1 MSELLASLEL
11 FSACKPDELERIGR
25 AVRGVRQVR
34 EGEVICAAGEV
45 ADRWWVVA
53 DGIADV
59 TLGGL
64 YMASIGPG
72 ESIGEMALL
81 DGAPRAADVTA
92 QTDMVLHEVDGTAFL
107 EGLARSPEL
116 ALGLLRELARR
127 LREANERARG
137 PAHPR
142 RAHVK
147 VTPPAAPT
155 PPKPA
160 EFDPFAPG
168 YFADPS
174 VQLGAIRE
182 AEAVHFNRLTG
193 GYLVTRYDDVHGLIR
208 DRSLEA
214 SIEHATSS
222 PAVDVEKLAAREG
235 PIGLMMVRRD
245 GDDHLR
251 LRRLVSKAFTPR
263 AIAQLQGS
271 VEAIA
276 RRLLDEAAQQD
287 GIDVIADYAL
297 PLPVEVI
304 STMLGLPRG
313 DFALLR
319 GWSHDMAKTADPVY
333 TPEEGEA
340 ALTAGQAMGAYLAEV
355 IAHKRS
361 HPGDDILSGLI
372 DAEEGGD
379 RLSFDELMA
388 QLILLYVAG
397 HETTVN
403 LIGNGLTHLFERP
416 DQLERWRVDPGL
428 DANAIEEV
436 LRFDSP
442 AQLARRIVV
451 APSEVAGQTIPA
463 GAVIW
468 LGLAAANRDPRHWG
482 PRADELDLARPG
494 ANEHVSFGGGAHH
507 CLGAFLARMEGQVA
521 LPALI
526 RTFPR
531 MAPAYAEPAWAQRM
545 LLRGVE
551 TMPVTL
557 R

>member
-1 MSELLASLEL
+1 MTEVLASLEL
-11 FSACKPDELERIGR
+11 FSSCKPDDLERIER
-25 AVRGVRQVR
+25 AVRSVRQVR

-59 TLGGL
+59 TVDGL

-81 DGAPRAADVTA
+81 DCAPRAADVTA
-92 QTDMVLHEVDGTAFL
+92 QTDVVLHEVDGAAFL
-107 EGLARSPEL
+107 AGLARSPEL
-116 ALGLLRELARR
+116 SLGLLRELAGR
-127 LREANERARG
+127 LRVANDRARRPAQPPG
-137 PAHPR
+137 PLMTAPPR
-142 RAHVK
+142 AASLPA
-147 VTPPAAPT
+147 TPV
-155 PPKPA
+155 

-174 VQLGAIRE
+174 VQLGNIRE
-182 AEAVHFNRLTG
+182 AEPVHFDPLTG
-193 GYLVTRYDDVHGLIR
+193 GYLVTRYDDVHRLIR

-214 SIEHATSS
+214 SIEHAAST
-222 PAVDVEKLAAREG
+222 PAVDAEKVVTREG
-235 PIGLMMVRRD
+235 PVGLMMVRRD

-251 LRRLVSKAFTPR
+251 LRRLVSKPFTPR
-263 AIAQLQGS
+263 AIGQLQGS

-276 RRLLDEAAQQD
+276 RRLLDEAAQHD
-287 GIDVIADYAL
+287 AIDVISDYAL

-319 GWSHDMAKTADPVY
+319 GWSHDMAKTADPIY

-355 IAHKRS
+355 IAHKRG
-361 HPGDDILSGLI
+361 HPGDDILTGLI
-372 DAEEGGD
+372 EAEEGGD
-379 RLSFDELMA
+379 RLSLEELMA

-403 LIGNGLTHLFERP
+403 LLGNGLTHLFERP
-416 DQLERWRVDPGL
+416 DQLERWRLDPGL

-451 APSEVAGQTIPA
+451 APTEVAGETVPA

-468 LGLAAANRDPRHWG
+468 LGLAPANRDPRHWG
-482 PRADELDLARPG
+482 PTADELDLARPG

-526 RTFPR
+526 RSFPR
-531 MAPAYAEPAWAQRM
+531 MAPAYAEPAWAHRM

-551 TMPVTL
+551 TIPVTL

>member
-1 MSELLASLEL
+1 MSDVLASLEL
-11 FSACKPDELERIGR
+11 FSACKPDDVERIGR
-25 AVRGVRQVR
+25 AVRMERHVR
-34 EGEVICAAGEV
+34 EGELICAAGEV
-45 ADRWWVVA
+45 ADRWWVVV
-53 DGIADV
+53 DGVADV
-59 TLGGL
+59 TVGGL

-72 ESIGEMALL
+72 ESIGELALL
-81 DGAPRAADVTA
+81 DGAARAADVTA
-92 QTDMVLHEVDGTAFL
+92 QTDMVLHEVDGAAFL
-107 EGLARSPEL
+107 DGLSQSPEL
-116 ALGLLRELARR
+116 ALGLLRELAGR
-127 LREANERARG
+127 LRAANERALS
-137 PAHPR
+137 PAHSARP
-142 RAHVK
+142 AK
-147 VTPPAAPT
+147 VTHET
-155 PPKPA
+155 PPTVPA
-160 EFDPFAPG
+160 RVEFDPFAPG

-174 VQLGAIRE
+174 VQLAAIRE
-182 AEAVHFNRLTG
+182 AEPVHFNSLTG
-193 GYLVTRYDDVHGLIR
+193 GYLVTRYDDVHRLIR

-214 SIEHATSS
+214 SIEHAAST
-222 PAVDVEKLAAREG
+222 PAVDAEKLVAREANV
-235 PIGLMMVRRD
+235 GLMMVRRD
-245 GDDHLR
+245 GGDHLR

-263 AIAQLQGS
+263 AIAQLQRN

-276 RRLLDEAAQQD
+276 LRLLDEAAEREA
-287 GIDVIADYAL
+287 IDVIGDYAL

-319 GWSHDMAKTADPVY
+319 RWSHDMAKTADPIF
-333 TPEEGEA
+333 TEQEGQA
-340 ALTAGQAMGAYLAEV
+340 AMTAGQAMGGYLAEV
-355 IAHKRS
+355 IGHKRE
-361 HPGDDILSGLI
+361 HPGDDILSALI
-372 DAEEGGD
+372 EAEEGGD

-403 LIGNGLTHLFERP
+403 LIGNGLTHLFESP
-416 DQLERWRVDPGL
+416 EQLERWRLDPGL
-428 DANAIEEV
+428 DANAVEEV

-451 APSEVAGQTIPA
+451 APTEVAGHSVPA

-468 LGLAAANRDPRHWG
+468 LGLAAANRDPRRWG
-482 PRADELDLARPG
+482 PTADELDLARPG

-526 RTFPR
+526 RRFPR
-531 MAPAYAEPAWAQRM
+531 MVPAYAEPAWAHRM